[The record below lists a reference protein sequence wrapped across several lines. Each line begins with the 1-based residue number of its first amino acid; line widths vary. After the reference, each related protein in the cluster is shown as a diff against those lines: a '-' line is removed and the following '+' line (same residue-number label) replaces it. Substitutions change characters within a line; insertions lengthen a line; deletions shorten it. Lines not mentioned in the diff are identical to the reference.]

1 MYSPLNLFAAIANV
15 IGNRG
20 AAGVDHQTVD
30 GFLARRQEE
39 LDRLHEA
46 LRTNTYR
53 PLAVRRVWIPKP
65 GSKEQRPLGVPTV

>member
-1 MYSPLNLFAAIANV
+1 
-15 IGNRG
+15 
-20 AAGVDHQTVD
+20 VDHQTVD